1 MQDKSMYTPM
11 MRQYLEVK
19 EQHAD
24 AFVFFRMGDFYEMFF
39 EDALI
44 AAKELEI
51 TLTGRSN
58 SGGERIPMCG
68 VPHHAADSYV
78 NKLIEKGY
86 KVAMCE
92 QVEDASQAKGMVRR
106 EVVSV
111 LTPGTVMKKDALN
124 EKENNFLIAV
134 EIDTEGYALAYSDLS
149 TGESFV
155 KQIEVG
161 DLTSEIVNLD
171 SKEIVTSSD
180 FDTAILENLK
190 QLKQLVVSSEDEIAI
205 DPGFELLVGGIAEG
219 GLRRAFGRLLN
230 YLMRTQQSS
239 LHHLQP
245 VKLNRADDFL
255 KMDYNSKVN
264 LELTQSLRKKSRQ
277 GSLLWLL
284 DKTKT
289 AMGSRLLKRWIENP
303 LIDRV
308 EIQKRFNAVESFSAN
323 FMARE
328 ELRLALDD
336 VYDLERLAGRIAVG
350 SANARDLLQLASSLG
365 RIPNI
370 ERLIQNMNIYLR
382 GAEGADGFF
391 DCTSIV
397 QLLEKALLDDVPIT
411 TKEGGLIRD
420 GYNEQLDEYR
430 HVMKHGKDWIL
441 ALEQRE
447 RQRSGINSLKVKY
460 NKVFGYHIEIT
471 KANLHLVTDELGYTR
486 KQTMA
491 NAERFV
497 TPELKEKEDIILNAH
512 DLSVELEYAL
522 FCDIRDR
529 VKKEITKIQANA
541 RAVAWVD
548 VLQGFAT
555 VSEEY
560 GYVRPSLNDE
570 GVIDVKD
577 GRHPVVE
584 RALADASYVEND
596 CVMPAE
602 VSIFLITG
610 PNMSGKS
617 TYMRQMALI
626 AIMTQIGCFVPASR
640 ASMPVFDQI
649 FTRIGA
655 GDDLTSGHSTFMVEM
670 METNHALAN
679 ATKDSLILLDEIGRG
694 TATFDGM
701 ALAQSIIEH
710 IHEYIGAKT
719 LFSTHYH
726 ELTALEEV
734 CVSLRNLHVKA
745 KEYNG
750 TLIFM
755 HKVMPG
761 SSDKS
766 YGLHVA
772 SIAKMPKPVIERAR
786 ELLTKLESQKLDL
799 SGTTVE
805 ARDETLPAPAS
816 QPEHTAV
823 INRLAE
829 IEVDELTPR
838 AALEAIYELKSK
850 LNE

>member
-1 MQDKSMYTPM
+1 MYTPM

-19 EQHAD
+19 ENYPD
-24 AFVFFRMGDFYEMFF
+24 AFVFFRLGDFYELFF
-39 EDALI
+39 EDAI
-44 AAKELEI
+44 VASKELEI
-51 TLTGRSN
+51 TLTGRAN
-58 SGGERIPMCG
+58 GKDGKIPMCG
-68 VPHHAADSYV
+68 VPHHAADTYV

-92 QVEDASQAKGMVRR
+92 QVEDASQTKGMVRR

-134 EIDTEGYALAYSDLS
+134 EVDGSEYCIAYSDLS

-155 KQIEVG
+155 KKIGVDELSAEV
-161 DLTSEIVNLD
+161 VNLD
-171 SKEIVTSSD
+171 SKEVVTASD
-180 FDTAILENLK
+180 FNQNILENLK
-190 QLKQLVVSSEDEIAI
+190 QLKQLVVSSEDATAIA
-205 DPGFELLVGGIAEG
+205 GEFELLVSDIVED

-230 YLMRTQQSS
+230 YLTKTQQSS

-245 VKLNRADDFL
+245 VRLNRADDFL
-255 KMDYNSKVN
+255 KMDYNSKIN

-303 LIDRV
+303 LINPN
-308 EIQKRFNAVESFSAN
+308 EIEKRLNKVESFSAN

-336 VYDLERLAGRIAVG
+336 VYDLERLAGRVAVG
-350 SANARDLLQLASSLG
+350 SANARDLLQLGSSLK
-365 RIPNI
+365 RIPSI
-370 ERLIQNMNIYLR
+370 DRLLQNMNVAISD
-382 GAEGADGFF
+382 EQGFF

-397 QLLEKALLDDVPIT
+397 QLLERALPEEVPIS
-411 TKEGGLIRD
+411 TKEGGIIRD
-420 GYNEQLDEYR
+420 GYSEQLDEYR
-430 HVMKHGKDWIL
+430 HVTRHGKDWIL
-441 ALEQRE
+441 ELERHERE
-447 RQRSGINSLKVKY
+447 RSGINSLKIKY
-460 NKVFGYHIEIT
+460 NKIFGYHIEIT

-497 TPELKEKEDIILNAH
+497 TPELKEKENIILNAH
-512 DLSVELEYAL
+512 DLSVELEYEL
-522 FCDIRDR
+522 FCEIRDR
-529 VKKEITKIQANA
+529 VKREITKIQANA
-541 RAVAWVD
+541 RSVAQID
-548 VLQGFAT
+548 VLQSFAM

-560 GYVRPSLNDE
+560 RYVRPTLNE
-570 GVIDVKD
+570 KGVIEIKD

-584 RALADASYVEND
+584 RVLKDSSYVEND
-596 CVMPAE
+596 CVMASDLS
-602 VSIFLITG
+602 VFLITG

-626 AIMTQIGCFVPASR
+626 SIMTQIGCFVPASS
-640 ASMPVFDQI
+640 ANMLVFDQI

-710 IHEYIGAKT
+710 IHEHIGAKT

-726 ELTALEEV
+726 ELTALEGDL
-734 CVSLRNLHVKA
+734 SGLRNLHVKA
-745 KEYNG
+745 KEYKG
-750 TLIFM
+750 SLIFM

-772 SIAKMPKPVIERAR
+772 SIADMPRTVIKRAE
-786 ELLTKLESQKLDL
+786 ELLVKLESQKLDL
-799 SGTTVE
+799 SSSSASE
-805 ARDETLPAPAS
+805 APAVS
-816 QPEHTAV
+816 MVAESRVEYGAV
-823 INRLAE
+823 VDKLAS
-829 IEVDELTPR
+829 IDVDDLTPR
-838 AALEAIYELKSK
+838 AAMDALYELKRE
-850 LNE
+850 LG